1 MYYMNF
7 LSPAVKSR
15 SLMAYP
21 LELALLST
29 GMKKNAPI
37 LSGEVVTAS
46 STINGNLA
54 SLLAD
59 FKQRKIN
66 TENRLMGLLAMIREK
81 RKYVS
86 YTMQMEEKC
95 GRQNTAVFVDPDNTY
110 FDAVFVEAV
119 VDQEKRETLN
129 SSHKYFSDL
138 GEDHHPQYLLRSGG
152 EISGDL
158 TMAPNVM
165 IAGVNIPTHSHS
177 GSDGSARI
185 KASSIDYS
193 QDRNSVAEIDPE
205 KIFIEIDSFSEKI
218 TLAGDPLVDTTVS
231 VKLDQDIEDDKY
243 EIRITYT
250 ELEKEETIQ

>member
-1 MYYMNF
+1 MNF

-21 LELALLST
+21 LELTLLST

-37 LSGEVVTAS
+37 LSGEVVAAS

-66 TENRLMGLLAMIREK
+66 AEKRLMGLLAMIREK

-95 GRQNTAVFVDPDNTY
+95 GKQSTRVFVDVPDSS
-110 FDAVFVEAV
+110 FDVVFIESIIDV
-119 VDQEKRETLN
+119 EKRETLN

-152 EISGDL
+152 DISGNI
-158 TMAPNVM
+158 TMAPDAT
-165 IAGVNIPTHSHS
+165 IGGVNIPTHSHS
-177 GSDGSARI
+177 GSDGSNRI

-193 QDRNSVAEIDPE
+193 QDRQSVSEIDPE
-205 KIFIEIDSFSEKI
+205 KIFIEVDSFSQRI

-231 VKLDQDIEDDKY
+231 VKLDQGIDVDDDRY

-250 ELEKEETIQ
+250 ELEKEETL